1 MLNCKEIVIVRRAA
15 VRQRGISKSHKRHL
29 SSIYYILLY
38 IIIYNNLKYR
48 YNLNNYL
55 PKHQIPHRRTAAVPH
70 LSTQKGLF
78 CVTKKIIAHFFCTS
92 TNYCYLCIKYR
103 RYVVK
108 TALVSRGLN
117 P

>member
-78 CVTKKIIAHFFCTS
+78 CVTKKNNRPFLLHFNKLLLS
-92 TNYCYLCIKYR
+92 LHQISPIR
-103 RYVVK
+103 R
-108 TALVSRGLN
+108 
-117 P
+117 